1 MTKRIPFSL
10 VLIFLFLILLC
21 NCTYKPKLE
30 FDRGIKKPDSA
41 VIGISLLPQD
51 TAYTFYESADLNFY
65 LRMFGLPLYSVSFFM
80 DDNKIYSNEDTAGV
94 VHLDFNTYYPGTFTL
109 TMVVTTGSNSG
120 SLADLLHAEGFVF
133 SQKWKI
139 HFIHPDPPVACQ
151 IIRIKDTNGTS
162 MITWKKYQG
171 IAFKEYEIFKAADL
185 NGNIWDERM
194 IRTITYQGDTSIFD
208 STALGGTVYYRVEV
222 VNSGGYA
229 YSNYYMHETNKS
241 GLKAIW
247 IGGEN
252 IKLTWNQ
259 SQFYRNFDKYVI
271 TDETSSGNVIYST
284 DSIGVNSFIYNGG
297 IFGGTMKFTIRL
309 YGKHPSYCYNDDNN
323 STATVDVGQTFPAFD
338 EFYNTSVNHIA
349 YLLKDYKLTR
359 RDLASSQTYGT
370 VDLGYGTSWCAVS
383 PDDNLIITPTG
394 WDSYQK
400 IIPSN
405 FFHIETVQLPV
416 SYGPCMETTLAG
428 AGSGMGHMEMPQN
441 GYFIYNFLNNTMV
454 FSKNTTSLSCG
465 RISPDG
471 NYVITGF
478 SQGSPLNCYRITNN
492 DFEFVWTNASTPC
505 DFIPKTNLVVLVNTT
520 TSTVDIRDA
529 ASGQLVYSFKT
540 GSGES
545 YHDTDPDNPLMLFST
560 LAPWNQKGRL
570 TVYNYTTGAKV
581 YEVYSLNSGWAPFA
595 IQDATIYS
603 GVGFQLKMQ

>member
-1 MTKRIPFSL
+1 
-10 VLIFLFLILLC
+10 
-21 NCTYKPKLE
+21 
-30 FDRGIKKPDSA
+30 
-41 VIGISLLPQD
+41 
-51 TAYTFYESADLNFY
+51 
-65 LRMFGLPLYSVSFFM
+65 
-80 DDNKIYSNEDTAGV
+80 
-94 VHLDFNTYYPGTFTL
+94 
-109 TMVVTTGSNSG
+109 
-120 SLADLLHAEGFVF
+120 
-133 SQKWKI
+133 
-139 HFIHPDPPVACQ
+139 
-151 IIRIKDTNGTS
+151 
-162 MITWKKYQG
+162 
-171 IAFKEYEIFKAADL
+171 
-185 NGNIWDERM
+185 
-194 IRTITYQGDTSIFD
+194 
-208 STALGGTVYYRVEV
+208 
-222 VNSGGYA
+222 
-229 YSNYYMHETNKS
+229 
-241 GLKAIW
+241 
-247 IGGEN
+247 
-252 IKLTWNQ
+252 
-259 SQFYRNFDKYVI
+259 
-271 TDETSSGNVIYST
+271 
-284 DSIGVNSFIYNGG
+284 
-297 IFGGTMKFTIRL
+297 
-309 YGKHPSYCYNDDNN
+309 
-323 STATVDVGQTFPAFD
+323 
-338 EFYNTSVNHIA
+338 
-349 YLLKDYKLTR
+349 
-359 RDLASSQTYGT
+359 

-454 FSKNTTSLSCG
+454 FSKTTTSLSCG
-465 RISPDG
+465 RISADG
-471 NYVITGF
+471 NYIITGF

-492 DFEFVWTNASTPC
+492 DFELVWTNASTPC